1 VVVDDGPPVEDKP
14 MAVEQDESVPP
25 VVSNPREEAA
35 LARLKHVLDSA
46 DGELYVG
53 TPAGESCPLP
63 ASMRLILR
71 MAAEALTHEKAVA
84 LEPVHEVSAAQAAAF
99 LRVSRQ
105 HLDTLLDKGD
115 LPFRYSGEDQCV
127 KVDDLYAYDE
137 HRHQRSRGLLRE
149 ITRIA
154 EESPGGYD

>member
-1 VVVDDGPPVEDKP
+1 
-14 MAVEQDESVPP
+14 MAVEQYESAPP

-46 DGELYVG
+46 DGGLYVG
-53 TPAGESCPLP
+53 TSSGESCPIP
-63 ASMRLILR
+63 ASMRRLLR
-71 MAAEALTHEKAVA
+71 MAAEALTHERAVA

-105 HLDTLLDKGD
+105 HLDRLLDEGD
-115 LPFRYSGEDQCV
+115 LPSRRVGEDQCV
-127 KVDDLYAYDE
+127 KVKDLYAYDE
-137 HRHQRSRGLLRE
+137 HRHQLSRQLLRE
-149 ITRIA
+149 MTRIA